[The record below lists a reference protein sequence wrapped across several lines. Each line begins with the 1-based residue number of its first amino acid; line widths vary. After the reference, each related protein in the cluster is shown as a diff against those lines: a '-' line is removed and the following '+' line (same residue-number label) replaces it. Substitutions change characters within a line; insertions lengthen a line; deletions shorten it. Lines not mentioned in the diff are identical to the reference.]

1 MRVSDR
7 IGRHDPALST
17 SFEAEVRAI
26 AETLFA
32 SAAGRR
38 PALYRGINGALLAR
52 CIADPGLAAALF
64 RFVDSLPQLQRAPRP
79 AKEIATHLAAYLDD
93 SGASG
98 TLARLLRLGT
108 RPGLAWIARR
118 QVRALSHHLLAAEEG
133 DELEARLVQL
143 AGVPAR
149 VTVDAVGEAVLS
161 EREADAYLARNLRL
175 LGRLRARGLSP
186 NGSSLNLSL
195 KLTALSPR
203 FDPLDAEGTRTRVFR
218 RMEPLVNA
226 AAECGATL
234 TIDMEQHELKP
245 LIVKLFLDLLTAF
258 PDPHWQPAIALQAY
272 LPETGDDLA
281 QVLDAAQRHGR
292 RLGVRLVKGAYRDQ
306 EEAWA
311 AQRGWPL
318 PTWREKTQTDWHYE
332 RLTARLLANCDSLYP
347 AIAGHNLRSQAVA
360 LAHARRLDLP
370 AARWEAQMLLG
381 MAEPLRDALAAAGV
395 TVRIYVPVGD
405 PEVGI
410 AYLIRR
416 LLENT
421 ASTSTLRHA
430 YFEGADFAAL
440 LETPMEPRPTTILA
454 TSPTPTPATPG
465 ESFGNLPLLD
475 FSLDEAR
482 AALGAALA
490 MVRAS
495 LPRRHALDLPGCR
508 LPPVALY
515 SARNPAQ
522 PAEVLGEIALAGGDH
537 ADSAVIQAAEAFAR
551 WAATPVRARAAILRR
566 AAELIVGE
574 RHMLAALEIL
584 EVGKSW
590 READA
595 DVAEAVDFL
604 RYYAGQMEI
613 LDGWRP
619 TTRFPGEDNRSAYA
633 PRGVAVVI
641 APWNFPLAILAGM
654 TSAALVAGNTV
665 LMKPAPP
672 ALLVAHELLR
682 LLRLAGLPTEVC
694 RIVPGGPE
702 VGARLVAHRAVHI
715 VAFTG
720 SRAVGLDILR
730 SAHTPAVGQT
740 HVKQVVCEMG
750 GKNAIVVDSDADL
763 DEAVA
768 GIVASAFGYQG
779 QKCSACS
786 RVIVVGGA
794 NGAKDMH
801 DALLERLSGASAALA
816 WGPPENPA
824 YSHGPLI
831 TQAAQRK
838 ALDYIALGKAE
849 GRLVWQGGVP
859 TDSRGGWYVP
869 ATIVAGIRPEHRLAR
884 EEVFG
889 PVLAVLHAPDFETAL
904 DWAGNSD
911 YALTGGVYSRL
922 PAHLERARNAFL
934 VGNLY
939 LNRKI
944 TGALVGVQ
952 PFGGI
957 ALSGTGVQAGGP
969 DYLKQFLWS
978 RCVSENTMRHG
989 FIPAG

>member
-1 MRVSDR
+1 MSISDPIAR
-7 IGRHDPALST
+7 RELAANGQL
-17 SFEAEVRAI
+17 EAEVRAV
-26 AETLFA
+26 AQELFA
-32 SAAGRR
+32 SAAPRR

-52 CIADPGLAAALF
+52 CMADPRLSGALF
-64 RFVDSLPQLQRAPRP
+64 RFVDTLPQLQRSRHPEQA
-79 AKEIATHLAAYLDD
+79 IASHLAAYLDAA
-93 SGASG
+93 GASG
-98 TLARLLRLGT
+98 ALARLLRFGA
-108 RPGLAWIARR
+108 RPRLAWLARR
-118 QVRALSHHLLAAEEG
+118 QVHALSRQLLAGEA
-133 DELEARLVQL
+133 DEAFETLLDQL
-143 AGVPAR
+143 ARVPAR
-149 VTVDAVGEAVLS
+149 VTVDAVGEAVLA
-161 EREADAYLARNLRL
+161 EREADAYLERNLAL
-175 LGRLRARGLSP
+175 LGRLRARSVPARLAHNP
-186 NGSSLNLSL
+186 ALNLSV
-195 KLTALSPR
+195 KLSALSPR
-203 FDPLDAEGTRTRVFR
+203 FDPLDADGTRTRVFR
-218 RMEPLVNA
+218 RIEPLINA
-226 AAECGATL
+226 AAACGATL
-234 TIDMEQHELKP
+234 TVDMEQYELKP
-245 LIVKLFLDLLTAF
+245 LILRLFLDLLDAF
-258 PDPHWQPAIALQAY
+258 PDPLWQPAIALQAY
-272 LPETGDDLA
+272 LPDTGGDLE
-281 QVLDAAQRHGR
+281 QVLTAAQRHGR

-318 PTWREKTQTDWHYE
+318 PTWREKAHTDWHYE
-332 RLTARLLANCDSLYP
+332 QLTGRLLANCDSLYP

-360 LAHARRLDLP
+360 LAHARRLGLP
-370 AARWEAQMLLG
+370 AERWEAQLLLG

-395 TVRIYVPVGD
+395 ALRIYVPVGD
-405 PEVGI
+405 PEIGI

-421 ASTSTLRHA
+421 ASTSTLRHT
-430 YFEGADFAAL
+430 YVEGTDFSTL
-440 LETPMEPRPTTILA
+440 LEAPMEPRL
-454 TSPTPTPATPG
+454 TPTLPIRPQPIGGAG
-465 ESFGNLPLLD
+465 FSNLPHLD
-475 FSLDEAR
+475 FSRDDER
-482 AALGAALA
+482 AALDAALA
-490 MVRAS
+490 VVRAS
-495 LPRRHALDLPGCR
+495 LPRRQALDLPGCR
-508 LPPVALY
+508 LPPVGLHT
-515 SARNPAQ
+515 ARNPAQ
-522 PAEVLGEIALAGGDH
+522 PADVLGEIALAGSEH
-537 ADSAVIQAAEAFAR
+537 ADAAVAQAAAAWPR
-551 WAATPVRARAAILRR
+551 WAGTPVSVRASILRR

-574 RHMLAALEIL
+574 RHLLAALEVL
-584 EVGKSW
+584 EVGKNW

-595 DVAEAVDFL
+595 DVGEAVDFL
-604 RYYAGQMEI
+604 RYYAAQMET
-613 LDGWRP
+613 LAGWRP
-619 TTRFPGEDNRSAYA
+619 TMRFPGEEHHSAYA

-665 LMKPAPP
+665 LMKPALP
-672 ALLVAHELLR
+672 ALLVAHEFLR
-682 LLRLAGLPTEVC
+682 LLRAAGLPADVC

-720 SRAVGLDILR
+720 SRAVGLEILR

-750 GKNAIVVDSDADL
+750 GKNAIIVDSDADL

-786 RVIVVGGA
+786 RVIAVDEV
-794 NGAKDMH
+794 H
-801 DALLERLSGASAALA
+801 DALLERLTGAAAALA
-816 WGPPENPA
+816 WGRPEDPA
-824 YSHGPLI
+824 FSHGPLI

-838 ALDYIALGKAE
+838 ALDYIAIGKSE
-849 GRLVWQGGVP
+849 GRLVWQGRLPVDG
-859 TDSRGGWYVP
+859 RGGWYVP
-869 ATIVAGIRPEHRLAR
+869 PTIIAGIRPEHRLAR

-889 PVLAVLHAPDFETAL
+889 PVLAVMHAPHFETAL
-904 DWAGNSD
+904 DWANDSD

-922 PAHLERARNAFL
+922 PAHLDRAKYAFR